1 MASRA
6 SCRALLELQCLTQE
20 EFCSSLPF
28 TASAGLIFLIFPHFS
43 FCLLSSCKF
52 PKGQGFYYFPW
63 EAFLYQGVPTDTHLC
78 FSLLLHKPFC
88 FSLEG
93 SSLPRVYT
101 SQVSVC
107 SLPLVIASL
116 GLLISALVVCQSFQQ
131 PSGFPCY
138 LSFVFRLKI
147 QLVHFLCSNCVSFE
161 LVSTLSCCFL
171 SERNSFIY
179 PFL

>member
-1 MASRA
+1 MQSSVK
-6 SCRALLELQCLTQE
+6 SCNAWHRRNFVHLCLSLPVQHW
-20 EFCSSLPF
+20 SSLF
-28 TASAGLIFLIFPHFS
+28 SLTFL
-43 FCLLSSCKF
+43 CYLLTSCKF
-52 PKGQGFYYFPW
+52 PNGQGFYYFPW
-63 EAFLYQGVPTDTHLC
+63 EAFLYQGIKIYTDTHLC

-93 SSLPRVYT
+93 SSLPHVYT

-138 LSFVFRLKI
+138 LSFLFRLEI
-147 QLVHFLCSNCVSFE
+147 QLVQFLCSNCVSFE

-171 SERNSFIY
+171 HERNSFIY